1 MNNLLNIQLDMLI
14 IYLHYIQ
21 NNLGTH
27 TDCKKILTNKK
38 LKWNKL
44 RKVNIKQIS
53 FMKY

>member
-27 TDCKKILTNKK
+27 TDFFLKILTNKET
-38 LKWNKL
+38 
-44 RKVNIKQIS
+44 S
-53 FMKY
+53 ME